1 MSKHSAAYYRE
12 WRRRTGRTKTSKA
25 FLDGVAAARQAL
37 ATADRIRCADDAI
50 AAIDALLSDRANRG
64 NRADRARTLYE
75 VLADEDWTLQKP

>member
-1 MSKHSAAYYRE
+1 MTSHSAAYYRE

-50 AAIDALLSDRANRG
+50 AAIDALVAK
-64 NRADRARTLYE
+64 
-75 VLADEDWTLQKP
+75 DETTGQKP